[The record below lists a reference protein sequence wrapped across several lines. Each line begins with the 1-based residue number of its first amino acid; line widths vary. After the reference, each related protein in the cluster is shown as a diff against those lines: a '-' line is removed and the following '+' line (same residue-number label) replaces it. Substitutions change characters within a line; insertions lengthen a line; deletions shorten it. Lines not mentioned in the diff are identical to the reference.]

1 MERER
6 LAREAEEKQKAD
18 KEQKLKD
25 TFADPNNQWEK
36 DKAAIQDIAKS
47 DKAKGAKALDSENN
61 KAAKKDDAT
70 KDTSVNAKK
79 ADKNDDVDKP
89 AKAKKESEAGKD
101 AKAAKKQQ

>member
-61 KAAKKDDAT
+61 KAAKKDDDT